1 MRRTVYGFLHLVL
14 FIFITCNP
22 EVSNDIKFQ
31 ELANKYVAKM
41 ITMYP
46 EWATYLGDHR
56 FDNRLNDYSMQSV
69 ENALK
74 TYRSYH
80 DSLNLIMIDQL
91 NENNK
96 IDYQIMRSNI
106 KEAIFK
112 LDTLREYEWNPLYY
126 NVGGSING
134 LIAREFA
141 PLAERMQ
148 SVKGRLQDLPL
159 VLEHAKE
166 NLLEPPKIFTE
177 TAIMQNKGVLQLVS
191 DGLNDFLDS
200 IPQFREDFTSVQRE
214 AITALKDYAVWLEQD
229 LLPRSTGN
237 FRIGADKF
245 EKKLHYILESG
256 LTKEEILIRA
266 QKDLDDTQNELYRT
280 ALPLFKKHYPDENK
294 AEYIE
299 DKKYVTKKV
308 LDKLAETRPTNE
320 TIVDLAKNALK
331 SCTDFVARNELVS
344 LPAEPIKVIV
354 MPEFARGIA
363 IAYCDAPGPLEEKGE
378 TFYAISPTPQDWSKQ
393 RVESF
398 FREYNNYMLQN
409 LTVHEAMPGHY
420 LQLSH
425 ANKLKAATQVRMIF
439 ESGTFI
445 EGWATYAEQ
454 LMVEKGYGG
463 PEMKMQQL
471 KMRLRLIINAII
483 DQKIHT
489 EGMTEQE
496 AMDMMMN
503 QGFQEEGEAAGKWR
517 RACLSSTQLS
527 TYYVGNIEVNDLRK
541 AYEQKMGVNFSLK
554 EFHDKMLSYGSVAPK
569 YMRHLLGI

>member
-159 VLEHAKE
+159 VLEHTKE

-344 LPAEPIKVIV
+344 LPADPIKVIV

-439 ESGTFI
+439 ESVTFI